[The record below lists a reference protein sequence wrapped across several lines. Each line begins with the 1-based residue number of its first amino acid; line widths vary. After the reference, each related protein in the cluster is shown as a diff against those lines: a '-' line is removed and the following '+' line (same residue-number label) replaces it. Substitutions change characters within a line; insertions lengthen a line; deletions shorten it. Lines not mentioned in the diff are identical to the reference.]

1 MSRSVRKTPIFGHT
15 TARSEADDKRL
26 WHKRWR
32 SRERDQLAS
41 VGPGDDPLPVHRHAV
56 SSTWDMAKDGKHWF
70 DPRRQGETA
79 ERMAVRRSQL
89 KPERKALQARLLAKW
104 RAK

>member
-1 MSRSVRKTPIFGHT
+1 MSRSLRKTPIFGHT

-41 VGPGDDPLPVHRHAV
+41 FGPEGDPLPVYRQV
-56 SSTWDMAKDGKHWF
+56 MSSTWDMAKDGKHWF
-70 DPRRQGETA
+70 DPRRQRETA
-79 ERMAVRRSQL
+79 ERIANRRSQL
-89 KPERKALQARLLAKW
+89 KPERKALQARLLAKL